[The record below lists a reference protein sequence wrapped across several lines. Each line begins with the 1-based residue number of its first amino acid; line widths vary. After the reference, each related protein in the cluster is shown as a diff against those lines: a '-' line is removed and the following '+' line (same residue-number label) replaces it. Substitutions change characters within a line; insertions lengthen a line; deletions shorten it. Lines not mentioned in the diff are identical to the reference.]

1 MTRTSHLYDF
11 RNILLALFLMASAGM
26 VNANT
31 TNLGSLPEFPQ
42 SYDFL
47 VSHTPGSF
55 TDNFYF
61 EIGSPQRVSNTAVS
75 LNLRFNPNANFNVSA
90 LRIAFYDL
98 SNTFYGI
105 ANGIGEPQ
113 EAVLEQT
120 LLAGNYYA
128 SISGIADGS
137 AGGKYAY
144 SISAIPEAE
153 QWLLMLM
160 GFAAVSFVTYRR
172 RRR

>member
-1 MTRTSHLYDF
+1 MIHTSYLLGF
-11 RNILLALFLMASAGM
+11 RNKLLALFLMACAGTA
-26 VNANT
+26 NANT

-47 VSHTPGSF
+47 VSHTPGNF

-61 EIGSPQRVSNTAVS
+61 EIGSQQRVSNTAVS
-75 LNLRFNPNANFNVSA
+75 LNLRFNPNINFNISA
-90 LRIAFYDL
+90 LHIAFYDL

-113 EAVLEQT
+113 ETVLEQT
-120 LLAGNYYA
+120 LLTGTYYA

-144 SISAIPEAE
+144 SISTIPEAE

-160 GFAAVSFVTYRR
+160 GFTAVSFVTYRR

>member
-1 MTRTSHLYDF
+1 MIRTFNLHGF
-11 RNILLALFLMASAGM
+11 RNNLLALSLMACAGTA
-26 VNANT
+26 NAIT
-31 TNLGSLPEFPQ
+31 TNLGPLLEFPQ

-47 VSHTPGSF
+47 ISHTPGSF

-75 LNLRFNPNANFNVSA
+75 LNLRFNPNVNFNVSA